1 MTAQT
6 HVTITRVLQAPIERV
21 FAAWTD
27 PALMACWFYPVPTWT
42 AEVENDLVVGG
53 RYTVRM
59 YTGEPEPTVM
69 TGVYQSVE
77 PPVRLV
83 FTWNS
88 HAINDTLVTIDLRDV
103 GGATELTLTHERLV
117 EAATRDLTTS
127 GWTGCLDS
135 LERYLALA

>member
-1 MTAQT
+1 
-6 HVTITRVLQAPIERV
+6 
-21 FAAWTD
+21 
-27 PALMACWFYPVPTWT
+27 
-42 AEVENDLVVGG
+42 
-53 RYTVRM
+53 M

-117 EAATRDLTTS
+117 EGATRDLTTS

>member
-27 PALMACWFYPVPTWT
+27 PALMARWFFPVPAWT
-42 AEVENDLVVGG
+42 AEVEHDLAVGG
-53 RYTVRM
+53 RYTIRM

-69 TGVYQSVE
+69 TGVYQSIE
-77 PPVRLV
+77 RPTRLV

-88 HAINDTLVTIDLRDV
+88 HAIVDTLVTIELRDL
-103 GGATELTLTHERLV
+103 GGMTELTLTHERLV
-117 EAATRDLTTS
+117 EAATRELTTS
-127 GWTGCLDS
+127 GWAGCLDS
-135 LERYLALA
+135 LDRYLAAA

>member
-1 MTAQT
+1 MS
-6 HVTITRVLQAPIERV
+6 RWFFP
-21 FAAWTD
+21 F
-27 PALMACWFYPVPTWT
+27 PAWT

-69 TGVYQSVE
+69 TGVYEAIE
-77 PPVRLV
+77 PPTRLV
-83 FTWNS
+83 FTWTS
-88 HAINDTLVTIDLRDV
+88 HAIADTLVTVELRDL

-117 EAATRDLTTS
+117 EAATRELTTS

-135 LERYLALA
+135 LERFLEEVKA